1 MSIFI
6 AGSILRLGSGLA
18 AVPQGE
24 IMKRIYTVLLG
35 FFVLAYSTVQ
45 PLSAQ
50 DYDPVTQDPVVD
62 PENPPHVV
70 ELQIESGGA
79 MMNGHLYVA
88 NGPGPHPTIVFL
100 HGFPGNEK
108 NLDLAQAMRRAGFNT
123 LYFHFRGAWGSGG
136 DYSAANL
143 IDDASAAIKYVEDQ
157 GRAGQ
162 HRIDPTRISL
172 IGHSLGGFTGII
184 AGTENPQ
191 VQCTVALA
199 PANVY
204 PRAATVNPDELPTAP
219 VPGLKNYSYADL
231 VRQVLADKKRF
242 NYLDNMQAYNGRPF
256 LLISGLQDSVLP
268 METQTPIAAA
278 ARAAGAAHFEH
289 VTFDAG
295 HSFSSHRIALMRK
308 VSKWMGNHCR

>member
-1 MSIFI
+1 MRHLCKVLLGLFI
-6 AGSILRLGSGLA
+6 AGLA
-18 AVPQGE
+18 V
-24 IMKRIYTVLLG
+24 
-35 FFVLAYSTVQ
+35 FQ
-45 PLSAQ
+45 PTSAKS
-50 DYDPVTQDPVVD
+50 YDPVTEDPVVD
-62 PENPPHVV
+62 PDNPPHVV
-70 ELQIESGGA
+70 ELQIKSNGS

-123 LYFHFRGAWGSGG
+123 LYFHFRGAWGSEG
-136 DYSAANL
+136 DYSATHL
-143 IDDASAAIKYVEDQ
+143 IEDASAAIKYAEEQ

-184 AGTENPQ
+184 AGIENPQ

-199 PANVY
+199 PANIY
-204 PRAATVNPDELPTAP
+204 PRAAAVNVEELPTAH

-231 VRQVLADKKRF
+231 VHQVLADKKRF
-242 NYLDNMQAYNGRPF
+242 NYLDNMNAYAGRPF

-295 HSFSSHRIALMRK
+295 HSFSSHRIALMHK
-308 VSKWMGNHCR
+308 VSDWMGSHCR